1 MKAGETI
8 GYSRSGRINRESRI
22 ATIPLGYADGFNCRL
37 GNGSGGVWINGK
49 IVPTIGNICMDM
61 TMIDV
66 TGLTVSEGDMVEV
79 FGKHQLVTLLADQ
92 AGTIPYEILTSIP
105 ERVKRVYLQE

>member
-1 MKAGETI
+1 V
-8 GYSRSGRINRESRI
+8 
-22 ATIPLGYADGFNCRL
+22 GYADGLNRIL
-37 GNGSGGVWINGK
+37 GNGIGQVWINGK
-49 IVPTIGNICMDM
+49 TASTVGNICMDM

-66 TGLTVSEGDMVEV
+66 TGLEVSEGDIVEV
-79 FGKHQLVTLLADQ
+79 FGKHQPVSLLAGK